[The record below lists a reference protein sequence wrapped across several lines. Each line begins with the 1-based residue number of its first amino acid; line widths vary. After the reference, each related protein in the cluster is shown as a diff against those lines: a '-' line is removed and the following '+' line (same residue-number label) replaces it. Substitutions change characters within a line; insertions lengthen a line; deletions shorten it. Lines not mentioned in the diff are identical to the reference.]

1 MSSDIRFPR
10 TPATLEEI
18 RARVALAF
26 GRNFLCRDI
35 QFNVISTPR
44 LGQGANWTIS
54 MQQVGPDT
62 LWEASEIV
70 SDIQDAYFLMDKYSI
85 LSHAA

>member
-1 MSSDIRFPR
+1 MNSDIRFPR
-10 TPATLEEI
+10 TLATLDEI
-18 RARVALAF
+18 RTRVALAF

-35 QFNVISTPR
+35 QFDVISTPR
-44 LGQGANWTIS
+44 LGQGANWTIR
-54 MQQVGPDT
+54 MQHVEPDA

-70 SDIQDAYFLMDKYSI
+70 SDIQDAYFLIDKYSI

>member
-1 MSSDIRFPR
+1 MNSDIRLPR
-10 TPATLEEI
+10 TPATLDEI

-35 QFNVISTPR
+35 RFEVISTPR

-54 MQQVGPDT
+54 MQQVTPDA

-70 SDIQDAYFLMDKYSI
+70 SDIQEAYFLMDKYSI

>member
-1 MSSDIRFPR
+1 MNSDIRFPR
-10 TPATLEEI
+10 TPATLNEI
-18 RARVALAF
+18 RSRIAVAF
-26 GRNFLCRDI
+26 DRNFLCRDI
-35 QFNVISTPR
+35 HFDVVSTPR

-54 MQQVGPDT
+54 MPQVGADA

-70 SDIQDAYFLMDKYSI
+70 SDIQDAYFLMDNYSI

>member
-1 MSSDIRFPR
+1 MNSDIRLPR
-10 TPATLEEI
+10 TPSTLDDI
-18 RARVALAF
+18 RARVATAF
-26 GRNFLCRDI
+26 SRSFLCRGV
-35 QFNVISTPR
+35 QFDVISTPR

-54 MQQVGPDT
+54 MQQVGPDA

-70 SDIQDAYFLMDKYSI
+70 SDIQDAYYLLDKYSI

>member
-1 MSSDIRFPR
+1 MNSDIRFSR
-10 TPATLEEI
+10 TPATLDEI

-26 GRNFLCRDI
+26 GRSFLCRDI
-35 QFNVISTPR
+35 QFDVISTPR

-54 MQQVGPDT
+54 MQQVEPDA

-70 SDIQDAYFLMDKYSI
+70 SDIQDAYFLLDKYSI